1 MINRETRPI
10 AVDALRK
17 LMERIL
23 LAGGCDAET
32 SQILADVHLESDLRG
47 VSVQGLNHLVNSHI
61 QKLRKRKE
69 DPNGKPRIEKEGDTF
84 ALVDGNSGPGP
95 IAAFFAVD
103 LAVKKAKKTGC
114 CIVGI
119 RNSHDIY
126 QVGLYVERIAREGL
140 VGFVYSDDVVPV
152 VHPLGGSEPVI
163 GSNPMAVAIPT
174 ENEPF
179 LLDFAPCATLPTY
192 VRYSK
197 RYGTELP
204 AGVSVDSEGNPTTD
218 PIAVCDGAGYQ
229 GDKGAIS
236 PLGNKG
242 YGLLLVIDFLSGAFV
257 GCDMGMDHIYKPD
270 SRKGHFFMAINPAIF
285 GDLEIFRQA
294 VSGRI
299 QQLKDSKKAPGVSEI
314 RVPGERSF
322 KNRNRAFREGSVL
335 IDTELWKDTV
345 ALCNELGVEVPE

>member
-1 MINRETRPI
+1 MINRETRPM
-10 AVDALRK
+10 AVDTLRQ
-17 LMERIL
+17 LMERMC
-23 LAGGCDAET
+23 LAAGCDAET
-32 SQILADVHLESDLRG
+32 SKILADVHLESDLRG

-61 QKLRKRKE
+61 QKLMKRKE
-69 DPNGKPRIEKEGDTF
+69 DPNAKPRIGKEGDTF
-84 ALVDGNSGPGP
+84 ALVDGNSGPGT

-103 LAVKKAKKTGC
+103 LAVKKAKKAGC

-197 RYGTELP
+197 RYGAELP
-204 AGVSVDSEGNPTTD
+204 VGVSVDGEGNPTTD
-218 PIAVCDGAGYQ
+218 PNAVCDGAGYQ

-242 YGLLLVIDFLSGAFV
+242 YGMLLVIDFLSGAFV
-257 GCDMGMDHIYKPD
+257 GCDMGMDHIDKPD
-270 SRKGHFFMAINPAIF
+270 SRKGHFFMAIDPAVF
-285 GDLEIFRQA
+285 GDLAIFQQA

-322 KNRNRAFREGSVL
+322 EHRKRALREGSVFV
-335 IDTELWKDTV
+335 DAELWKDTV